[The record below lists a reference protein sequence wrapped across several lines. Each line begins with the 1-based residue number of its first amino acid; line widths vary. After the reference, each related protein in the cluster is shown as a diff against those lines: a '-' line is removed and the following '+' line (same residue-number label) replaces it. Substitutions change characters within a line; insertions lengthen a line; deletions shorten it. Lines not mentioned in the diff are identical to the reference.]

1 MFDERKVICAYL
13 ILLAILPFLE
23 KPKDWKVI
31 IPWISCSCL
40 FFIFPFLSTNIEDN
54 IYIM

>member
-13 ILLAILPFLE
+13 VLLAILPFLE
-23 KPKDWKVI
+23 NPKDWKVI
-31 IPWISCSCL
+31 IPWLSCSCL